1 MEVYNLITINFCCND
16 IKNININ
23 SLKDTILKY
32 SKRMSEDI
40 TDTRFED
47 FTFPSTPELELLIN
61 KIKEDYFKKFN
72 KKIKLLDYWSQ
83 IHLPNESTNLHDHIN
98 DSNIND
104 SPDISGVYYVS
115 IPENAG
121 KLVFEYPINQY
132 QTKKYYFNSCVG
144 TYVLFPSTLNH
155 YVTKN
160 LSSEKRIAIS
170 FNFKI
175 EK

>member
-16 IKNININ
+16 IKNINNN

-83 IHLPNESTNLHDHIN
+83 IHLPNESTNLHNHIN

-115 IPENAG
+115 IP
-121 KLVFEYPINQY
+121 
-132 QTKKYYFNSCVG
+132 
-144 TYVLFPSTLNH
+144 
-155 YVTKN
+155 
-160 LSSEKRIAIS
+160 
-170 FNFKI
+170 
-175 EK
+175 